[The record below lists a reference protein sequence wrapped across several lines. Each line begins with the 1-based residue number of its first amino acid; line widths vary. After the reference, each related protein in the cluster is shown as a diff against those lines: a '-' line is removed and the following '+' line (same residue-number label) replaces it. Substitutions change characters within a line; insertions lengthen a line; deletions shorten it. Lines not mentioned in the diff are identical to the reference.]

1 MSITVLQIP
10 IFQIQHFSF
19 FTNLY
24 LLFYKIVKRLSG
36 PDNTVLHCKDKML
49 KI

>member
-24 LLFYKIVKRLSG
+24 LLLYKIVKRLPG
-36 PDNTVLHCKDKML
+36 PDKTVLHCRDKIP